1 MARRLKS
8 QQWLNKWD
16 EFRVIK
22 MKHVDRALQI
32 LKSRRRIINI
42 ISIIKLAQIVRG
54 IILNYELIKAF
65 NMRKFTEFIFA
76 IRMYVRYQRNFKGHY
91 GLDYDHRIRNII
103 RRQLT
108 FQVRAA
114 YDQRRQESK
123 IIVLQVLRKFH
134 EKQSVRAYFDRFAN
148 RIRFVQLSIKELK
161 QLSQIQD
168 NYAILRILQEFMV
181 LKHLYMSQP
190 ASNKVATRI
199 SNRLQFVFDHEI
211 SSEIRALKNINKEK
225 KMMFPGQ
232 DEEV

>member
-108 FQVRAA
+108 F
-114 YDQRRQESK
+114 
-123 IIVLQVLRKFH
+123 
-134 EKQSVRAYFDRFAN
+134 
-148 RIRFVQLSIKELK
+148 
-161 QLSQIQD
+161 
-168 NYAILRILQEFMV
+168 
-181 LKHLYMSQP
+181 
-190 ASNKVATRI
+190 
-199 SNRLQFVFDHEI
+199 
-211 SSEIRALKNINKEK
+211 
-225 KMMFPGQ
+225 
-232 DEEV
+232 